1 MEGVLLIMFLL
12 ELLIC
17 IVMLIHSFKVSD
29 KKMCIVS
36 IIYTVIMSMSIG
48 VMIPQNVMHTK
59 KIVAPKVNVTCINNK
74 CDTTYIYNFKK
85 IKQ

>member
-17 IVMLIHSFKVSD
+17 IVMLIHSFKESD
-29 KKMCIVS
+29 KKMYIVS
-36 IIYTVIMSMSIG
+36 IIYTVIMSISIG
-48 VMIPQNVMHTK
+48 IMIPQNVRHTK